1 MNESIEPKLSSQRSS
16 ELRAVVAMSIPIVVT
31 TASRALMSFVD
42 FYMVTKLGEESMA
55 AIVPAGMTVFIYIAL
70 GMGCVMAVSTFASQ
84 SLGRKN
90 FRECS
95 AYAWQGIWLALVF
108 ALGGLALA
116 PALRPVFA
124 LYGHAPG
131 VAQQELIYARIIL
144 LSVGPTVGAVALASF
159 FNGIHKPWVTMFSAL
174 EANLINIVL
183 NYCLIFG
190 KFGFPEMGIAGA
202 AWGTVAAT
210 AYRVTRLA
218 VTMCLPRYHE
228 KFACRHT
235 WRWSRRRIVGLLRV
249 GAPQGLQWLSDVM
262 VWSLFV
268 GWLIGTTFGTTALAA
283 SNIAWQFMGLAF
295 MPALGVGHAVSA
307 MVGRAIGQ
315 GNPALARRFVNIGV
329 AITTLYMFTVA
340 VIYFV
345 GRDWLVAQFLSPDVP
360 NRAEVIA
367 AAGALLVC
375 AAVFQV
381 FDGAGMTYV
390 SALRGAGDTAWP
402 AGMFII
408 SHWVM
413 VIGGGWTIIYL
424 FPQWGPLG
432 PWIAA
437 AGLIIV
443 TALLLGWRWMYGPW
457 EKIQLFKHEDPEA
470 SHALE
475 QPEEPDVEHIA
486 GETPVAT

>member
-1 MNESIEPKLSSQRSS
+1 
-16 ELRAVVAMSIPIVVT
+16 
-31 TASRALMSFVD
+31 
-42 FYMVTKLGEESMA
+42 
-55 AIVPAGMTVFIYIAL
+55 
-70 GMGCVMAVSTFASQ
+70 MAVSTFASQ
-84 SLGRKN
+84 SLGREQ

-95 AYAWQGIWLALVF
+95 AYAWQGLWLAAAF

-116 PALRPVFA
+116 PALGPVFA

-131 VAQQELIYARIIL
+131 VTEQELTYGRIIL

-174 EANLINIVL
+174 EANVINIVL

-190 KFGFPEMGIAGA
+190 EFGFPEMGIAGA

-210 AYRVTRLA
+210 AYRAIRLA
-218 VTMCLPRYHE
+218 ATMCLPRYHD
-228 KFACRHT
+228 KFGCRHT
-235 WRWSRRRIVGLLRV
+235 WRWSRQRITALLRV

-268 GWLIGTTFGTTALAA
+268 GWLIGTKFGTTALAA
-283 SNIAWQFMGLAF
+283 SNIAWEFMGLAF

-315 GNPALARRFVNIGV
+315 GNPALARRFVNIGL
-329 AITTLYMFTVA
+329 AITTLYMFAVA

-345 GRDWLVAQFLSPDVP
+345 GRDWLVAQFLSADVP

-408 SHWVM
+408 SHWVL
-413 VIGGGWTIIYL
+413 VIGGGWTIIYF

-437 AGLIIV
+437 ASLIIV
-443 TALLLGWRWMYGPW
+443 TAILLAWRWMRGPW
-457 EKIQLFKHEDPEA
+457 EKIQLFKNEEQVAPPVSDDP
-470 SHALE
+470 S
-475 QPEEPDVEHIA
+475 EPDAELIA
-486 GETPVAT
+486 AKAPTAT